1 MPNSKR
7 HVLLVILILLLAP
20 AVWNLAA
27 SRYQHAR
34 NPVPGALYDVEG
46 RQMHIYCTGTGP
58 YTVLIE
64 AGASADSLGWRG
76 VQRTLSQTTRV
87 CTYDRNGH
95 GWSQPSPGPHD
106 ADTIVRKL
114 HALLDK
120 AAVPRPLILTAHSA
134 GGLYI
139 RAYARQ
145 FPKEVAGAVM
155 IDSSSPAQIDELP
168 GWHSDWEQDKRNLPG
183 EIWKDRLQ
191 VWSGWDRLTGNCHNA
206 PSKELEY
213 LSAEYDAE
221 TCRPE
226 YAGEEDNEVP
236 YFEDSFKQAARL
248 ITFGDIPLL
257 IITRDTQSGKQNDAI
272 WDREQEQLKSLSP
285 RSWRIIASGA
295 GHGVHHARPEIVTSE
310 IDCLINYL
318 QGGPAPRLVTTR
330 IR

>member
-1 MPNSKR
+1 M
-7 HVLLVILILLLAP
+7 
-20 AVWNLAA
+20 
-27 SRYQHAR
+27 
-34 NPVPGALYDVEG
+34 
-46 RQMHIYCTGTGP
+46 
-58 YTVLIE
+58 
-64 AGASADSLGWRG
+64 
-76 VQRTLSQTTRV
+76 TRV

-318 QGGPAPRLVTTR
+318 QGGPAPRLGTTR